1 MVLKLLDGGG
11 GGGGDDGFDPSAA
24 EHKRHEQIGNLA
36 VELKHQRLASK
47 PSAMLASWG
56 CRRRLIWSLAAEHKR
71 RASRS
76 ATSPASSSTTQ
87 CIRRHNINLKCGPP
101 NRLPCFRCEL
111 KYVCMHPEQRYT
123 LTRVKNCGYWEPL
136 DDPSTRKSN
145 GKRSTT
151 IINASSFF

>member
-11 GGGGDDGFDPSAA
+11 GGGGDDGFNPSAA

-47 PSAMLASWG
+47 PSAM
-56 CRRRLIWSLAAEHKR
+56 E
-71 RASRS
+71 
-76 ATSPASSSTTQ
+76 
-87 CIRRHNINLKCGPP
+87 
-101 NRLPCFRCEL
+101 CEL

-136 DDPSTRKSN
+136 DDPSTRKTDESSGSTRFVN
-145 GKRSTT
+145 DVVVADVLSKNMGLAPASCSCDASDGGIMLLFGIAPRSGVD
-151 IINASSFF
+151 AGA